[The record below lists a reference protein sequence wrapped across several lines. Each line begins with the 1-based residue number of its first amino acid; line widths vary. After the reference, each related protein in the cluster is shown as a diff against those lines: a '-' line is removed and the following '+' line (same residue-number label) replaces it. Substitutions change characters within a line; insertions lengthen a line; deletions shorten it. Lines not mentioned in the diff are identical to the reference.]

1 MKKFLTFLAAVM
13 VCGATALAQMGGPTG
28 GGLDTSLD
36 QLFDKTPVFTATLQT
51 VMSGPNGSMS
61 ASTKMY
67 YDHGSSRS
75 EMDMSNVH
83 GSTLPPNALTQAKA
97 LGMDRV
103 ITIAP
108 SSRTK
113 VYTIYPNL
121 NGYIS
126 TPVPAGSTDQ
136 KNNIQITKL
145 GTETVQGHPC
155 IKNQLT
161 IAGQPP
167 LTVWNATDLNNFPI
181 QITISD
187 QGSSATM
194 NFVNISFGGIA
205 AAEFNPPS
213 TYKQYASIQ
222 ELMQA
227 AIISHVGGGTPAA
240 PATPSQ

>member
-1 MKKFLTFLAAVM
+1 MKKFLTLLAAAT
-13 VCGATALAQMGGPTG
+13 VCSATAFAQMGGAG

-51 VMSGPNGSMS
+51 VMAGPSGSMS

-108 SSRTK
+108 SGHAK
-113 VYTIYPNL
+113 VYTVYPNL
-121 NGYIS
+121 HGYIS
-126 TPVPAGSTDQ
+126 SPVPAGSD
-136 KNNIQITKL
+136 KKDNIQITRL

-181 QITISD
+181 QITITD
-187 QGSSATM
+187 QGANATM

-205 AAEFNPPS
+205 AAEFNPPAG
-213 TYKQYASIQ
+213 YKQYASIQ

-227 AIISHVGGGTPAA
+227 AIISHVGGGTPAT
-240 PATPSQ
+240 PAAPSQ